1 MMEEEGR
8 LTPFMVFYTEHRE
21 SVKANLDKV
30 SGGAARPED
39 ISKEVARMWRSLGM
53 ERTRDYCL
61 LSNLYA
67 ESRAKHAA
75 AGTATSGNG
84 ASGGTGGGTSIGGG
98 VGTGGSGGGGG
109 ATKRRAKKKKD
120 EGLPKLPV
128 SSFMWF
134 SRHHRAILRSENQEL
149 SFCEVGKT
157 VGALWKAATP
167 ADKRPF
173 EDLAAEDKERYT
185 RELAEYK
192 AWVAHTHAQQGN
204 TNEGGPPDGKKQ
216 KQESTPPP
224 PQQHVSST
232 PTASPQ
238 AHRPA
243 ETLKQEKVAPSE
255 AVAASNAASSGDAS
269 ANGRTEGAPVPPCS
283 I

>member
-173 EDLAAEDKERYT
+173 EDLAAEVHVPCNRTPQSLMMY
-185 RELAEYK
+185 REFVRWICKLKRSYLK
-192 AWVAHTHAQQGN
+192 V
-204 TNEGGPPDGKKQ
+204 KKISAVGYRQ
-216 KQESTPPP
+216 TSTP
-224 PQQHVSST
+224 
-232 PTASPQ
+232 
-238 AHRPA
+238 
-243 ETLKQEKVAPSE
+243 
-255 AVAASNAASSGDAS
+255 
-269 ANGRTEGAPVPPCS
+269 
-283 I
+283 

>member
-1 MMEEEGR
+1 MEEEGR
-8 LTPFMVFYTEHRE
+8 LTPFMVFYTEHRD
-21 SVKANLDKV
+21 SVKVHLDKA

-39 ISKEVARMWRSLGM
+39 ISKEVARMWRNLGI

-84 ASGGTGGGTSIGGG
+84 AGG
-98 VGTGGSGGGGG
+98 GTGGSGVP
-109 ATKRRAKKKKD
+109 TKRRVKKKKD

-173 EDLAAEDKERYT
+173 EDLAAE
-185 RELAEYK
+185 
-192 AWVAHTHAQQGN
+192 VH
-204 TNEGGPPDGKKQ
+204 
-216 KQESTPPP
+216 
-224 PQQHVSST
+224 
-232 PTASPQ
+232 
-238 AHRPA
+238 
-243 ETLKQEKVAPSE
+243 
-255 AVAASNAASSGDAS
+255 
-269 ANGRTEGAPVPPCS
+269 